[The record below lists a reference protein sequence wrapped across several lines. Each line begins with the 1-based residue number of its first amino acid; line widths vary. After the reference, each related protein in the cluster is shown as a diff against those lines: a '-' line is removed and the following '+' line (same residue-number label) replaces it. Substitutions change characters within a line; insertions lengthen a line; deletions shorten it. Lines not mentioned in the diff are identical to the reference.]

1 MEEEQLQPQQ
11 ARRSKEEFILQE
23 KQKLNKTYKEAM
35 GRLQDANGA
44 AAQPDPERR
53 RQ

>member
-1 MEEEQLQPQQ
+1 MSHCNSYGL
-11 ARRSKEEFILQE
+11 R
-23 KQKLNKTYKEAM
+23 QKLNKTYKEAM